1 MTRGDQPICGLLS
14 DIASERASPASGTA
28 AAVVGAFG
36 ASLCEMGC
44 IHSVGRNDPDD
55 AGAEL
60 RDIRDD
66 LRTQRNH
73 LLELGARDAAVVDEL
88 FGGACGAGQTE
99 TKRSIGV
106 PLTTARACLT
116 VIELGAVVAESGTR
130 SIVADVRAG
139 VLFAHS
145 GLRAS
150 VFAVRSNVKRIED
163 QSFVER
169 INRRTD
175 TIEET
180 AEQTAQRVTADL
192 ERRNQPG

>member
-1 MTRGDQPICGLLS
+1 
-14 DIASERASPASGTA
+14 
-28 AAVVGAFG
+28 
-36 ASLCEMGC
+36 
-44 IHSVGRNDPDD
+44 
-55 AGAEL
+55 
-60 RDIRDD
+60 
-66 LRTQRNH
+66 
-73 LLELGARDAAVVDEL
+73 
-88 FGGACGAGQTE
+88 
-99 TKRSIGV
+99 
-106 PLTTARACLT
+106 
-116 VIELGAVVAESGTR
+116 VAESGTR